1 MGLSINAMFPIF
13 RNNSLFSVQWLG
25 LVKGVAKKLLEEK
38 RKDFNSSQLELLARK
53 YNRVLK
59 TLPQDLAAI
68 QKFSPQFK
76 VFTKFANVIVE
87 NFFKYKEF
95 SDVTRK
101 MVEDV
106 YKPFVASSL
115 KEANIT
121 DENISLCG
129 QNSCQSDLELAQSWL
144 LVPIELLKVRKL
156 NFKIL

>member
-1 MGLSINAMFPIF
+1 MFPIF

-25 LVKGVAKKLLEEK
+25 LVKGVAKEMLEEK

-53 YNRVLK
+53 YNWVLK

-68 QKFSPQFK
+68 QKFSPEFK
-76 VFTKFANVIVE
+76 VFSRFANVILE

-95 SDVTRK
+95 SDVTQK
-101 MVEDV
+101 MVEEV

-121 DENISLCG
+121 NEQIDLCG
-129 QNSCQSDLELAQSWL
+129 LNSCESNLKLAQSWL
-144 LVPIELLKVRKL
+144 LAPMELLKVRKL
-156 NFKIL
+156 NF

>member
-53 YNRVLK
+53 YNWVLK

-76 VFTKFANVIVE
+76 VFSKFANLIVE

-95 SDVTRK
+95 TDVTRK
-101 MVEDV
+101 MVEEV

-115 KEANIT
+115 KEANISN
-121 DENISLCG
+121 ENIALCG
-129 QNSCQSDLELAQSWL
+129 QDSCQAEITLAQSWF
-144 LVPIELLKVRKL
+144 LVPIELLKVREL
-156 NFKIL
+156 NF

>member
-1 MGLSINAMFPIF
+1 MFPIF

-25 LVKGVAKKLLEEK
+25 LVKGVAKIMLEEK
-38 RKDFNSSQLELLARK
+38 RKEFNSSQLELLARK
-53 YNRVLK
+53 YNWVLK
-59 TLPQDLAAI
+59 TLPQDLATI

-101 MVEDV
+101 MVEEV

-121 DENISLCG
+121 NETISLCG
-129 QNSCQSDLELAQSWL
+129 ENACQSDLELAQSWL

-156 NFKIL
+156 NFS

>member
-1 MGLSINAMFPIF
+1 M
-13 RNNSLFSVQWLG
+13 
-25 LVKGVAKKLLEEK
+25 LEEK
-38 RKDFNSSQLELLARK
+38 RKEFNSSQLELLVRK
-53 YNRVLK
+53 YNWVLK

-101 MVEDV
+101 MVEEV

-121 DENISLCG
+121 EENISLCG
-129 QNSCQSDLELAQSWL
+129 QNSCQSEIELAQSWL
-144 LVPIELLKVRKL
+144 LAPIELLKVRKL
-156 NFKIL
+156 NF